1 MFQLMLCF
9 LLVYYGKYILIG
21 YIGIVVILNILKR
34 L

>member
-1 MFQLMLCF
+1 MFELMLLF

-21 YIGIVVILNILKR
+21 YMGIIILINVIKR